1 MYATAPAIV
10 ALFNPT
16 VGMLWL
22 IAGRMVTGFGSG
34 MSVATQAFF
43 ATQTPIA
50 ERTECKKA
58 MLSRFGAV
66 CHANPKSV
74 TIADMGYN
82 RTFVSSDISAWLA
95 RFFVRAPA
103 QPPPLTAL
111 APFQR

>member
-10 ALFNPT
+10 ALCNPT

-50 ERTECKKA
+50 ERTEY
-58 MLSRFGAV
+58 
-66 CHANPKSV
+66 
-74 TIADMGYN
+74 MGYN
-82 RTFVSSDISAWLA
+82 RTFVSSDISTACSN
-95 RFFVRAPA
+95 FVRAPP
-103 QPPPLTAL
+103 QS
-111 APFQR
+111 